1 MERHVDISAENE
13 REREAGREAWAL
25 RPGSEDVGVLLWMTF
40 ERSRRR
46 VGLGEHAI
54 CMRDH
59 PKPYLLSR
67 DAAKK

>member
-1 MERHVDISAENE
+1 MSISARRTRESERQGEN
-13 REREAGREAWAL
+13 G
-25 RPGSEDVGVLLWMTF
+25 PDPEDVGVLLWTF